1 MPLKIAGSE
10 MITMDALTVAMSMP
24 SVVLDSTDHLYG
36 TRPLD
41 LGPGEPGTVED
52 MSLPR

>member
-1 MPLKIAGSE
+1 
-10 MITMDALTVAMSMP
+10 MDAFIVATSMP

-41 LGPGEPGTVED
+41 REPGGPGTVED
-52 MSLPR
+52 MSLPK